1 MNNDIILLG
10 HGSGGRLS
18 HQLLDELVIPI
29 VSGMDVAGQNDA
41 ALLEPIPGRLAY
53 TTDSFVVDPIFFP
66 GGTIGSLAVHGTVND
81 LAMMGARP
89 LWLSVGL
96 IIEEGFSRA
105 ELKTILEDMRQAA
118 DAAGVR
124 IVTGDTKVVPRG
136 KADKIFINTSGIG
149 AVEHQITI
157 HGANARV
164 GDVIIISGTI
174 GDHGIAVMAGREGLE
189 VGTDIVS
196 DSAALNGLAA
206 DIIAAVGD
214 SLHVLRDPTRGGVAT
229 TIKEIAQQSAVSI
242 TLREEALP
250 VNPAVRGVCS
260 ILGLDPLFVAN
271 EGKLLAFVAPDAA
284 DLALAAI
291 RRHPLGANAAVIG
304 AVEESPAGR
313 VRMETVVGGM
323 RAVEML
329 SGEQL
334 PRICKTTNC
343 GILIRGF
350 WSWQRKKLP

>member
-1 MNNDIILLG
+1 MNNDLILLG

-18 HQLLDELVIPI
+18 HQLLDELIIPI
-29 VSGMDVAGQNDA
+29 VSGVASSGQNDA
-41 ALLEPIPGRLAY
+41 ALLDSVPGRLAY

-96 IIEEGFSRA
+96 IIEEGFSKA
-105 ELKTILEDMRQAA
+105 DLKTILEDMRSAA
-118 DAAGVR
+118 DAAGVK

-136 KADKIFINTSGIG
+136 KADKIFITTSGVG
-149 AVEHQITI
+149 TVEHTLPI
-157 HGANARV
+157 HGANAQP
-164 GDVIIISGTI
+164 GDVIIINGTI

-189 VGTDIVS
+189 VSTEIQS
-196 DSAALNGLAA
+196 DSAALNGLTAA
-206 DIIAAVGD
+206 LLAEVGAA
-214 SLHVLRDPTRGGVAT
+214 LHVLRDPTRGGVAT
-229 TIKEIAQQSAVSI
+229 TIKEIAQQSGVAI
-242 TLREEALP
+242 TLHEEMLP
-250 VNPAVRGVCS
+250 VKAEVRGVCA

-284 DLALAAI
+284 AAALAAI
-291 RRHPLGANAAVIG
+291 KSHPLGANAAIIG
-304 AVEESPAGR
+304 TVETGPAGR
-313 VRMETVVGGM
+313 VQMETVIGGM

-334 PRICKTTNC
+334 PRIC
-343 GILIRGF
+343 
-350 WSWQRKKLP
+350 